1 MPLCCRAGRADENI
15 GLKTF
20 TDHMNHEISWK
31 KDGKRMEKDGL
42 SEKHV
47 GISEYA

>member
-1 MPLCCRAGRADENI
+1 M
-15 GLKTF
+15 
-20 TDHMNHEISWK
+20 ISWK

-47 GISEYA
+47 SISEYA